1 MKALLTVLTLA
12 LVVAGTAF
20 PAIAAPEL
28 SLDSASVLQ
37 GQSAALNLSISGGT
51 EAYSGVNAKIRL
63 PQGVTVSSV
72 SKGTVLASS
81 GFTADWYASGSDLA
95 VIAYSTSST
104 FSSAGVLFTLNL
116 QAGYTAP
123 AGSNT
128 LAFATDSSGLLNPN
142 ALSNSDG
149 SKSVLPTVKNAT
161 ITVLADT
168 DKDGLWDEWEVKYFG
183 NLNETAGR
191 DPDNDGL
198 TNIEEYNNSTDP
210 TKATAIKPGDVDGDG
225 NITLKDAVLAMKV
238 VSGQDADGVKIG
250 ADIGNKAGEKKIGVE
265 EVIFIL
271 HKLTGK

>member
-12 LVVAGTAF
+12 LFVAGTAF
-20 PAIAAPEL
+20 PAFAAPEL

-72 SKGTVLASS
+72 SKGAVLTS
-81 GFTADWYASGSDLA
+81 GFTADWYASGSDVA

-128 LAFATDSSGLLNPN
+128 VAFATDSSGLLNPN

-149 SKSVLPTVKNAT
+149 SKSIVPALKNGT

-168 DKDGLWDEWEVKYFG
+168 DKDGLSDEWELKYFG
-183 NLNETAGR
+183 NLNETAGG

-198 TNIEEYNNSTDP
+198 TNLDEYNNSTDP

-238 VSGQDADGVKIG
+238 VSGQKADGVKVG
-250 ADIGNKAGEKKIGVE
+250 ADVANKEGEKKIGME

-271 HKLTGK
+271 RKLAGK